1 MKIGIAGNG
10 KIVTEMIDATKEI
23 QGLDIIAIC
32 SRPQSKAK
40 AEKIA
45 QNYDIAK
52 VYTDYDEMLQD
63 KEINF
68 IYVAVTNNVH
78 YIYTKKA
85 LFAGK
90 NVICEKPFTITA
102 KETSELIDLAKS
114 KKLFL
119 FEAITILYA
128 PNYQYI
134 KENLTKIG
142 QLRYVQA
149 NYAQYSSR
157 YDRYL
162 NKDVAPAFSP
172 EHAGGALYDL
182 NIYNLHFVMGILGMP
197 KEVIYRANFGF
208 NGIDTSGT
216 MLLNYDEF
224 TVVCSAAKDS
234 ESESGIIFQAEK
246 GYMKLVGATN
256 ACALVETKLQGN
268 DVELI
273 NKERY
278 SHRMINEFIAFVEIF
293 NKQDFITCY
302 QNLDHSLNVM
312 KVLEQAKISGKI
324 EFNI

>member
-10 KIVTEMIDATKEI
+10 KIVTEMIEATKEI

-102 KETSELIDLAKS
+102 EETRELVELAKV

-134 KENLTKIG
+134 KENLVKIG

-182 NIYNLHFVMGILGMP
+182 NIYNLHFVMGILGIP
-197 KEVIYRANFGF
+197 REVIYRANFGF

-216 MLLNYDEF
+216 MLLDYKGF

-234 ESESGIIFQAEK
+234 ESESGIIFQGEK
-246 GYMKLVGATN
+246 GYIKLVGATN
-256 ACALVETKLQGN
+256 ICGLVELEIKGN
-268 DVELI
+268 
-273 NKERY
+273 NKELVNKEKY
-278 SHRMINEFIAFVEIF
+278 NHRMVNEFVAFSEMF

-302 QNLDHSLNVM
+302 ENLDHSLNVM
-312 KVLEQAKISGKI
+312 KILEQARKSGKI
-324 EFNI
+324 EFNV

>member
-10 KIVTEMIDATKEI
+10 KIVTEMIEATKEI

-102 KETSELIDLAKS
+102 EETRELVELAKV

-134 KENLTKIG
+134 KENLVKIG

-182 NIYNLHFVMGILGMP
+182 NIYNLHFVMGILGIP
-197 KEVIYRANFGF
+197 REVIYRANFGF

-216 MLLNYDEF
+216 MLLDYKGF

-234 ESESGIIFQAEK
+234 ESESGMIFQGEK
-246 GYMKLVGATN
+246 GYIKLVGATN
-256 ACALVETKLQGN
+256 ICGLVELEIKGN
-268 DVELI
+268 
-273 NKERY
+273 NKELVNKEKY
-278 SHRMINEFIAFVEIF
+278 NHRMVNEFVAFSEMF

-302 QNLDHSLNVM
+302 ENLDHSLNVM
-312 KVLEQAKISGKI
+312 KILEQARKSGKI
-324 EFNI
+324 EFNV

>member
-10 KIVTEMIDATKEI
+10 KIVTEMIEATKEI

-40 AEKIA
+40 AKKIA
-45 QNYDIAK
+45 QNYNIAK
-52 VYTDYDEMLQD
+52 VYTDYEAMLEDE
-63 KEINF
+63 EINF

-85 LFAGK
+85 LLAGK

-102 KETSELIDLAKS
+102 KETSELVDLAKS

-302 QNLDHSLNVM
+302 QKLDHSLNVM

>member
-10 KIVTEMIDATKEI
+10 KIVHEMIGAIKNIQDLEI
-23 QGLDIIAIC
+23 VAIC
-32 SRPQSKAK
+32 SRPQSRQK
-40 AEKIA
+40 AEEIA
-45 QNYDIAK
+45 DKFNIAK
-52 VYTDYDEMLQD
+52 IYTDYNQMLED
-63 KEINF
+63 GEIDF
-68 IYVAVTNNVH
+68 IYVAVANSVH
-78 YIYTKKA
+78 YEYTKKA
-85 LFAGK
+85 LEAGK

-102 KETSELIDLAKS
+102 KQTQELIDLAKA
-114 KKLFL
+114 KNLFL

-134 KENLTKIG
+134 KENLKQIG
-142 QLRYVQA
+142 QLRYVHA

>member
-10 KIVTEMIDATKEI
+10 KIVTEMIEATKEI

-102 KETSELIDLAKS
+102 EETRELVELAKA

-134 KENLTKIG
+134 KENLAKIG

-157 YDRYL
+157 YDKYL

-182 NIYNLHFVMGILGMP
+182 NIYNLHFVMGILGIP
-197 KEVIYRANFGF
+197 REVIYRANFGF

-216 MLLNYDEF
+216 MLLDYKGF

-234 ESESGIIFQAEK
+234 ESESGIIFQGEK
-246 GYMKLVGATN
+246 GYIKLVGATN
-256 ACALVETKLQGN
+256 ICGLVELEIKGN
-268 DVELI
+268 
-273 NKERY
+273 NKELVNKEKY
-278 SHRMINEFIAFVEIF
+278 NHRMVNEFVAFSEMF

-302 QNLDHSLNVM
+302 ENLDHSLNVM
-312 KVLEQAKISGKI
+312 KILEQARKSGKI
-324 EFNI
+324 EFNV